1 MKRKRSH
8 RLLYMPIG
16 GSALKEYRLTSGRLI
31 LIAASIVL
39 CIVIVVS
46 ALTTLTLTVIPNLKI
61 KSLTVENEQLLAQ
74 INTAYDRVK
83 SLEVEIESLAE
94 NDEHIR
100 LMVDLPLINQETRLA
115 GIGGA
120 LPAEGIDPGLDLH
133 TFLDQ
138 LERQIEIQK
147 KSYPEIVRKFEENI
161 DLVAHTPAICPLN
174 NPRITSRFGY
184 RKDPFTGRIKPHKG
198 LDFGARRGTSVTAT
212 ADGVVV
218 DAKRIPNFG
227 KTIVI
232 DHGFGY
238 ETVYGHLQTF
248 KVRPGSKVKRGQI
261 IGTVGNTGRSTAP
274 HLHYEVRVNKEQVDP
289 LDYMFEESLAKYFK

>member
-1 MKRKRSH
+1 M
-8 RLLYMPIG
+8 
-16 GSALKEYRLTSGRLI
+16 
-31 LIAASIVL
+31 
-39 CIVIVVS
+39 
-46 ALTTLTLTVIPNLKI
+46 
-61 KSLTVENEQLLAQ
+61 
-74 INTAYDRVK
+74 
-83 SLEVEIESLAE
+83 
-94 NDEHIR
+94 
-100 LMVDLPLINQETRLA
+100 
-115 GIGGA
+115 
-120 LPAEGIDPGLDLH
+120 
-133 TFLDQ
+133 
-138 LERQIEIQK
+138 
-147 KSYPEIVRKFEENI
+147 
-161 DLVAHTPAICPLN
+161 
-174 NPRITSRFGY
+174 
-184 RKDPFTGRIKPHKG
+184 
-198 LDFGARRGTSVTAT
+198 TAT

>member
-1 MKRKRSH
+1 
-8 RLLYMPIG
+8 MPIG